1 MEHYK
6 VKGMTCAACSARV
19 EKAARSVPG
28 VTDCSVNLLTGDMTV
43 EGQVSPQEVISA
55 VEKAGYQAST
65 KGGEKTQTPK
75 AEKATGNLPARLI
88 SSLIFLGVLMYI
100 SMGRMLWDVPL
111 PAFLEQSST
120 ASGIAQ
126 LLLSGIILVINQRFF
141 ISGARSLLHGAPNM
155 DTLVALGAGVSYA
168 YSTVLVF
175 AMAGAEAAG
184 EAEKAA
190 HMLHGLY
197 FESAAMILALITLGK
212 LLEARAKGKTTKA
225 LEGLMA
231 LAPQTAVVLVDG
243 KEQEIP
249 IEKLKVGDIFVVRPG
264 GRIPVDGEIVMGQCA
279 VDQSALT
286 GESIPVDLQEG
297 DRVYAACINMTGY
310 IQCKALRVG
319 EDTTLSQIIRMVS
332 DASATKA
339 PIAKVADRVAGIFVP
354 TVLGISLVTLVVW
367 LIAGA
372 PLSDALSRAITVLV
386 ISCPCALG
394 LATPVAVMVGSGLG
408 ARNGILFKNA
418 PALEMM
424 GRIHTVA
431 LDKTG
436 TITQGSPKVTDV
448 IPLGGWE
455 ETALLQLACS
465 LEKGSEHPL
474 AKAILQ
480 EGAERN
486 LNITA
491 VEDFR
496 VYPGN
501 GLTGRWQGKAV
512 ATGKPDFIRDFA
524 PLEEAARLQAEALSQ
539 AGKTPLYFACDGV
552 LAGVIAVADPVKP
565 DSAQAIKE
573 LKTLGI
579 QVVMI
584 TGDNAR
590 TAEAVGKQAGVDRV
604 VANVLP
610 DGKAQAVENLQKQ
623 GKVAM
628 VGDGI
633 NDAPALA
640 TADVGVAI
648 GAGADVAIDS
658 GDVVLVNS
666 SLSQL
671 VSAVKLSRATLRNI
685 HENLFW
691 AFFYNLLGIPLA
703 AGVFLPLFQWELT
716 PMFGAAAMSLSSF
729 CVVSNALRL
738 NFAKI
743 GAKPRENT
751 IIQSEKENKTMKVT
765 VKIQG
770 MMCTHC
776 KAHVEK
782 ALSAI
787 DGVTSVTADHVA
799 GTATVESTR
808 EIPQAEL
815 KAAVEAAGY
824 TYLG

>member
-1 MEHYK
+1 MEHFM

-43 EGQVSPQEVISA
+43 EGQVSPLEVISA

-126 LLLSGIILVINQRFF
+126 LLFSGIILVINQRFF

-264 GRIPVDGEIVMGQCA
+264 GRIPVDGEIVKGQCA

-354 TVLGISLVTLVVW
+354 TVLGISLVTLIVW
-367 LIAGA
+367 LIVGA

-590 TAEAVGKQAGVDRV
+590 TAEAVGKQAGVDWV

-765 VKIQG
+765 VKIEG

>member
-43 EGQVSPQEVISA
+43 EGQASPQEVISA

-126 LLLSGIILVINQRFF
+126 LLFSGIILVINQRFF

-184 EAEKAA
+184 EAEKAT

-231 LAPQTAVVLVDG
+231 LAPQTAVVLADG

-249 IEKLKVGDIFVVRPG
+249 IEKLKVGDIFVVRRG

-367 LIAGA
+367 LIVGA

-751 IIQSEKENKTMKVT
+751 IIQPEKENKTMKVT
-765 VKIQG
+765 VKIEG
-770 MMCTHC
+770 MMCPHC

>member
-1 MEHYK
+1 MEYFM

-175 AMAGAEAAG
+175 AMTGAEAAG

-231 LAPQTAVVLVDG
+231 LAPQTAVVLADG

-264 GRIPVDGEIVMGQCA
+264 GRIPVDGEIVKGQCA

-367 LIAGA
+367 LIVGA

-590 TAEAVGKQAGVDRV
+590 TAEAVGKQAGVDWV

-751 IIQSEKENKTMKVT
+751 IIQPEKENKTMKVT
-765 VKIQG
+765 VKIEG

-782 ALSAI
+782 AIAAI

>member
-126 LLLSGIILVINQRFF
+126 LLFSGIILVINQRFF

-436 TITQGSPKVTDV
+436 TITQGSPKVTDM

-590 TAEAVGKQAGVDRV
+590 TAEAVGKQAGVDWV

-765 VKIQG
+765 VKIEG

>member
-1 MEHYK
+1 MEHFM

-126 LLLSGIILVINQRFF
+126 LLFSGIILVINQRFF

-367 LIAGA
+367 LIVGA

-491 VEDFR
+491 VEEFR

-751 IIQSEKENKTMKVT
+751 IIQPEKENKTMKVT
-765 VKIQG
+765 VKIEG
-770 MMCTHC
+770 MMCPHC

>member
-1 MEHYK
+1 MEHFM

-43 EGQVSPQEVISA
+43 EGQVPPQEVISA

-126 LLLSGIILVINQRFF
+126 LLFSGIILVINQRFF

-339 PIAKVADRVAGIFVP
+339 PIAKLADRVAGIFVP

-367 LIAGA
+367 LIVGA

-765 VKIQG
+765 VKIEG

-782 ALSAI
+782 AIAAI
-787 DGVTSVTADHVA
+787 DGVTSVTADHMA

>member
-1 MEHYK
+1 MEHFM

-75 AEKATGNLPARLI
+75 AKKATGNLPARLI

-126 LLLSGIILVINQRFF
+126 LLFSGIILVINQRFF

-264 GRIPVDGEIVMGQCA
+264 GRIPVDGEIVKGQCA

-367 LIAGA
+367 LIVGA

-418 PALEMM
+418 PVLEMM

-590 TAEAVGKQAGVDRV
+590 TAEAVGKQAGVDWV

-751 IIQSEKENKTMKVT
+751 IIQPEKENKTMKVT
-765 VKIQG
+765 VKIEG
-770 MMCTHC
+770 MMCPHC

-787 DGVTSVTADHVA
+787 DGVTSVTADHMA

>member
-1 MEHYK
+1 MKQYTIT
-6 VKGMTCAACSARV
+6 GMSCAACSARV

-264 GRIPVDGEIVMGQCA
+264 GRIPVDGEIVKGQCA

-367 LIAGA
+367 LIVGA

-524 PLEEAARLQAEALSQ
+524 PLEEAARLQAGALSQ

-590 TAEAVGKQAGVDRV
+590 TAEAVGKQAGVDWV

-751 IIQSEKENKTMKVT
+751 IIQHEKENKTMKVT
-765 VKIQG
+765 VKIEG

-776 KAHVEK
+776 KAQVEK

>member
-126 LLLSGIILVINQRFF
+126 LLFSGIILVINQRFF

-367 LIAGA
+367 LIVGA

-491 VEDFR
+491 VEEFR

-590 TAEAVGKQAGVDRV
+590 TAEAVGKQARVDRV

-765 VKIQG
+765 VKIEG

>member
-126 LLLSGIILVINQRFF
+126 LLFSGIILVINQRFF

-155 DTLVALGAGVSYA
+155 DTLVAMGAGVSYA

-354 TVLGISLVTLVVW
+354 TVLGISLVTLIVW
-367 LIAGA
+367 LIVGA

-501 GLTGRWQGKAV
+501 GLTGRWQGRAV

-765 VKIQG
+765 VKIEG
-770 MMCTHC
+770 MMCPHC

>member
-126 LLLSGIILVINQRFF
+126 LLFSGIILVINQRFF

-367 LIAGA
+367 LIVGA

-524 PLEEAARLQAEALSQ
+524 PLEEKARLQADALSQ

-584 TGDNAR
+584 TGDNVR

-751 IIQSEKENKTMKVT
+751 IIQPEKENKTMKVT
-765 VKIQG
+765 VKIEG
-770 MMCTHC
+770 MMCPHC

-787 DGVTSVTADHVA
+787 DGVTSVTADHMA

>member
-1 MEHYK
+1 MEHFM

-43 EGQVSPQEVISA
+43 EGQASPQEVISA

-126 LLLSGIILVINQRFF
+126 LLFSGIILVINQRFF

-231 LAPQTAVVLVDG
+231 LAPQTAVVLADG

-367 LIAGA
+367 LIVGA

-590 TAEAVGKQAGVDRV
+590 TAEAVGKQAGVDWV

-751 IIQSEKENKTMKVT
+751 IIQPEKENKTMKVT
-765 VKIQG
+765 VKIEG

>member
-1 MEHYK
+1 MEHFM

-120 ASGIAQ
+120 ASALAQ

-264 GRIPVDGEIVMGQCA
+264 GRIPVDGEIVKGQCA

-367 LIAGA
+367 LIVGA

-590 TAEAVGKQAGVDRV
+590 TAEAVGKQAGVDWV

-751 IIQSEKENKTMKVT
+751 IIQPEKENKTMKVT
-765 VKIQG
+765 VKIEG

-787 DGVTSVTADHVA
+787 DGVTSVTADHMA

>member
-1 MEHYK
+1 MEHFM

-367 LIAGA
+367 LIVGA
-372 PLSDALSRAITVLV
+372 PLSNALSRAITVLV

-751 IIQSEKENKTMKVT
+751 IIQPEKENKTMKVT
-765 VKIQG
+765 VKIEG
-770 MMCTHC
+770 MMCPHC

>member
-367 LIAGA
+367 LIVGA

-584 TGDNAR
+584 TGDNVR

-751 IIQSEKENKTMKVT
+751 IIQPEKENKTMKVT
-765 VKIQG
+765 VKIEG
-770 MMCTHC
+770 MMCPHC

-787 DGVTSVTADHVA
+787 DGVTSVTADHMA

>member
-1 MEHYK
+1 MEHFM

-120 ASGIAQ
+120 ASGLAQ

-367 LIAGA
+367 LIVGA

-590 TAEAVGKQAGVDRV
+590 TAEAVGKQAGVDWV

-751 IIQSEKENKTMKVT
+751 IIQPEKENKTMKVT
-765 VKIQG
+765 VKIEG

-787 DGVTSVTADHVA
+787 DGVISVTADHVA

>member
-126 LLLSGIILVINQRFF
+126 LLFSGIILVINQRFF

-231 LAPQTAVVLVDG
+231 LAPQTAVVLADG

-354 TVLGISLVTLVVW
+354 TVLGISLVTLIVW
-367 LIAGA
+367 LIVGA

-480 EGAERN
+480 EGVERN

-590 TAEAVGKQAGVDRV
+590 TAEAVGKQAGVDWV

-765 VKIQG
+765 VKIEG

-782 ALSAI
+782 AIAAI

>member
-1 MEHYK
+1 MEHFM

-126 LLLSGIILVINQRFF
+126 LLFSGIILVINQRFF

-231 LAPQTAVVLVDG
+231 LAPQTAVVLADG

-367 LIAGA
+367 LIVGA

-579 QVVMI
+579 PVVMI

-590 TAEAVGKQAGVDRV
+590 TAEAVGKQAGVDWV

-765 VKIQG
+765 VKIEG
-770 MMCTHC
+770 MMCPHC

>member
-1 MEHYK
+1 MEHFM

-231 LAPQTAVVLVDG
+231 LAPQTAVVLADG

-354 TVLGISLVTLVVW
+354 TVLGISLVTLIVW
-367 LIAGA
+367 LIVGA

-480 EGAERN
+480 EGTERN

-751 IIQSEKENKTMKVT
+751 IIQPEKENKTMKVT
-765 VKIQG
+765 VKIEG

>member
-126 LLLSGIILVINQRFF
+126 LLFSGIILVINQRFF

-354 TVLGISLVTLVVW
+354 TVLGISLVTLIVW
-367 LIAGA
+367 LIVGA

-480 EGAERN
+480 EGVERN

-590 TAEAVGKQAGVDRV
+590 TAEAVGKQAGVDWV

-765 VKIQG
+765 VKIEG

-782 ALSAI
+782 AIAAI

>member
-1 MEHYK
+1 MEHFM

-126 LLLSGIILVINQRFF
+126 LLFSGIILVINQRFF

-354 TVLGISLVTLVVW
+354 TVLCISLVTLVVW
-367 LIAGA
+367 LIVGA

-590 TAEAVGKQAGVDRV
+590 TAEAVGKQAGVDWV

-765 VKIQG
+765 VKIEG

>member
-1 MEHYK
+1 MEHFM

-126 LLLSGIILVINQRFF
+126 LLFSGIILVINQRFF

-231 LAPQTAVVLVDG
+231 LAPQTAVVLADG

-367 LIAGA
+367 LIVGA

-751 IIQSEKENKTMKVT
+751 IIQPEKENKTMKVT
-765 VKIQG
+765 VKIEG
-770 MMCTHC
+770 MMCPHC

>member
-1 MEHYK
+1 M
-6 VKGMTCAACSARV
+6 
-19 EKAARSVPG
+19 
-28 VTDCSVNLLTGDMTV
+28 
-43 EGQVSPQEVISA
+43 
-55 VEKAGYQAST
+55 
-65 KGGEKTQTPK
+65 
-75 AEKATGNLPARLI
+75 
-88 SSLIFLGVLMYI
+88 
-100 SMGRMLWDVPL
+100 
-111 PAFLEQSST
+111 
-120 ASGIAQ
+120 
-126 LLLSGIILVINQRFF
+126 
-141 ISGARSLLHGAPNM
+141 
-155 DTLVALGAGVSYA
+155 
-168 YSTVLVF
+168 
-175 AMAGAEAAG
+175 
-184 EAEKAA
+184 
-190 HMLHGLY
+190 
-197 FESAAMILALITLGK
+197 
-212 LLEARAKGKTTKA
+212 
-225 LEGLMA
+225 
-231 LAPQTAVVLVDG
+231 
-243 KEQEIP
+243 
-249 IEKLKVGDIFVVRPG
+249 
-264 GRIPVDGEIVMGQCA
+264 
-279 VDQSALT
+279 
-286 GESIPVDLQEG
+286 
-297 DRVYAACINMTGY
+297 
-310 IQCKALRVG
+310 
-319 EDTTLSQIIRMVS
+319 
-332 DASATKA
+332 
-339 PIAKVADRVAGIFVP
+339 
-354 TVLGISLVTLVVW
+354 
-367 LIAGA
+367 
-372 PLSDALSRAITVLV
+372 
-386 ISCPCALG
+386 
-394 LATPVAVMVGSGLG
+394 
-408 ARNGILFKNA
+408 
-418 PALEMM
+418 
-424 GRIHTVA
+424 
-431 LDKTG
+431 
-436 TITQGSPKVTDV
+436 
-448 IPLGGWE
+448 
-455 ETALLQLACS
+455 QLACS

-765 VKIQG
+765 VKIEG
-770 MMCTHC
+770 MMCPHC

>member
-1 MEHYK
+1 MEHFM

-65 KGGEKTQTPK
+65 KGGEKTQTQK

-111 PAFLEQSST
+111 PAFLEKSST

-367 LIAGA
+367 LIVGA
-372 PLSDALSRAITVLV
+372 PLSNALSRAITVLV

-751 IIQSEKENKTMKVT
+751 IIQPEKENKTMKVT
-765 VKIQG
+765 VKIEG
-770 MMCTHC
+770 MMCPHC

-787 DGVTSVTADHVA
+787 DGVTSVTADHMA

>member
-1 MEHYK
+1 MEHFM

-126 LLLSGIILVINQRFF
+126 LLFSGIILVINQRFF

-175 AMAGAEAAG
+175 AMASAEAAG

-231 LAPQTAVVLVDG
+231 LAPQTAVVLADG

-264 GRIPVDGEIVMGQCA
+264 GRIPVDGEIVKGQCA

-367 LIAGA
+367 LIVGA

-751 IIQSEKENKTMKVT
+751 IIQPEKENKTMKVT
-765 VKIQG
+765 VKIEG
-770 MMCTHC
+770 MMCPHC

>member
-1 MEHYK
+1 MEHFM

-231 LAPQTAVVLVDG
+231 LAPQTAVVLADG

-367 LIAGA
+367 LIVGA
-372 PLSDALSRAITVLV
+372 PLSNALSRAITVLV

-590 TAEAVGKQAGVDRV
+590 TAEAVGKQAGVDWV

-751 IIQSEKENKTMKVT
+751 IIQPEKENKTMKVT
-765 VKIQG
+765 VKIEG
-770 MMCTHC
+770 MMCPHC

>member
-1 MEHYK
+1 MEHFM

-43 EGQVSPQEVISA
+43 EGRVSPQEVISA

-231 LAPQTAVVLVDG
+231 LAPQTAVVLADG

-455 ETALLQLACS
+455 ETTLLQLACS

-491 VEDFR
+491 VEEFR

-751 IIQSEKENKTMKVT
+751 IIQPEKENKTMKVT
-765 VKIQG
+765 VKIEG
-770 MMCTHC
+770 MMCPHC

>member
-1 MEHYK
+1 MEHFM

-43 EGQVSPQEVISA
+43 EGQASPQEVISA

-126 LLLSGIILVINQRFF
+126 LLFSGIILVINQRFF

-367 LIAGA
+367 LIVGA

-590 TAEAVGKQAGVDRV
+590 TAEAVGKQAGVDWV

-765 VKIQG
+765 VKIEG

>member
-1 MEHYK
+1 MEHFM

-126 LLLSGIILVINQRFF
+126 LLFSGIILVINQRFF

-354 TVLGISLVTLVVW
+354 TVLGISLVTLIVW
-367 LIAGA
+367 LIVGA

-751 IIQSEKENKTMKVT
+751 IIQPEKENKTMKVT
-765 VKIQG
+765 VKIEG

>member
-1 MEHYK
+1 MEHFM

-120 ASGIAQ
+120 ASALAQ

-367 LIAGA
+367 LIVGA

-633 NDAPALA
+633 NDAPAMA

-765 VKIQG
+765 VKIEG
-770 MMCTHC
+770 MMCPHC

>member
-1 MEHYK
+1 MEHFM

-126 LLLSGIILVINQRFF
+126 LLFSGIILVINQRFF
-141 ISGARSLLHGAPNM
+141 ISGSRSLLHGAPNM

-367 LIAGA
+367 LIVGA

-539 AGKTPLYFACDGV
+539 AGKTPLYFACDGA

-765 VKIQG
+765 VKIEG
-770 MMCTHC
+770 MMCPHC

>member
-43 EGQVSPQEVISA
+43 EGQASPQEVISA

-126 LLLSGIILVINQRFF
+126 LLFSGIILVINQRFF

-184 EAEKAA
+184 EAEKAT

-231 LAPQTAVVLVDG
+231 LAPQTAVVLADG

-367 LIAGA
+367 LIVGA
-372 PLSDALSRAITVLV
+372 PLGDALSRAITVLV

-751 IIQSEKENKTMKVT
+751 IIQPEKENKTMKVT
-765 VKIQG
+765 VKIEG
-770 MMCTHC
+770 MMCPHC

>member
-1 MEHYK
+1 MEHFM

-88 SSLIFLGVLMYI
+88 ASLIFLGVLMYI

-111 PAFLEQSST
+111 PAFLEKSST

-367 LIAGA
+367 LIVGA

-590 TAEAVGKQAGVDRV
+590 TAEAVGKQAGVDWV

-751 IIQSEKENKTMKVT
+751 IIQPEKENKTMKVT
-765 VKIQG
+765 VKIEG

>member
-1 MEHYK
+1 MEHFM

-126 LLLSGIILVINQRFF
+126 LLFSGIILVINQRFF

-367 LIAGA
+367 LIVGA

-491 VEDFR
+491 VVPGQRPHRALAGEGCGHR
-496 VYPGN
+496 KAGLYPG
-501 GLTGRWQGKAV
+501 LCPPGRSRPASGRGPFPGGKNPAV
-512 ATGKPDFIRDFA
+512 
-524 PLEEAARLQAEALSQ
+524 LCL
-539 AGKTPLYFACDGV
+539 
-552 LAGVIAVADPVKP
+552 
-565 DSAQAIKE
+565 
-573 LKTLGI
+573 
-579 QVVMI
+579 
-584 TGDNAR
+584 
-590 TAEAVGKQAGVDRV
+590 
-604 VANVLP
+604 
-610 DGKAQAVENLQKQ
+610 
-623 GKVAM
+623 
-628 VGDGI
+628 
-633 NDAPALA
+633 
-640 TADVGVAI
+640 
-648 GAGADVAIDS
+648 
-658 GDVVLVNS
+658 
-666 SLSQL
+666 
-671 VSAVKLSRATLRNI
+671 
-685 HENLFW
+685 
-691 AFFYNLLGIPLA
+691 
-703 AGVFLPLFQWELT
+703 
-716 PMFGAAAMSLSSF
+716 
-729 CVVSNALRL
+729 
-738 NFAKI
+738 
-743 GAKPRENT
+743 
-751 IIQSEKENKTMKVT
+751 
-765 VKIQG
+765 
-770 MMCTHC
+770 
-776 KAHVEK
+776 
-782 ALSAI
+782 
-787 DGVTSVTADHVA
+787 
-799 GTATVESTR
+799 
-808 EIPQAEL
+808 
-815 KAAVEAAGY
+815 
-824 TYLG
+824 

>member
-1 MEHYK
+1 MEHFM

-120 ASGIAQ
+120 ASALAQ

-231 LAPQTAVVLVDG
+231 LAPQTAVVLADG

-367 LIAGA
+367 LIVGA

-590 TAEAVGKQAGVDRV
+590 TAEAVGKQAGVDWV

-751 IIQSEKENKTMKVT
+751 IIQPEKENKTMKVT
-765 VKIQG
+765 VKIEG

>member
-1 MEHYK
+1 MEHFM

-126 LLLSGIILVINQRFF
+126 LLFSGIILVINQRFF

-367 LIAGA
+367 LIVGA

-751 IIQSEKENKTMKVT
+751 IIQPEKENKTMKVT
-765 VKIQG
+765 VKIEG

>member
-1 MEHYK
+1 MEHFM

-126 LLLSGIILVINQRFF
+126 LLFSGIILVINQRFF

-264 GRIPVDGEIVMGQCA
+264 GRIPVDGEIVKGQCA

-367 LIAGA
+367 LIVGA

-436 TITQGSPKVTDV
+436 TITQGSPRVTDV

-751 IIQSEKENKTMKVT
+751 IIQPEKEKKTMKVT
-765 VKIQG
+765 VKIEG

>member
-1 MEHYK
+1 MEHFM

-367 LIAGA
+367 LIVGA

-751 IIQSEKENKTMKVT
+751 IIQPEKENKTMKVT
-765 VKIQG
+765 VKIEG

-799 GTATVESTR
+799 GTATVVSTR

>member
-1 MEHYK
+1 MEHFM

-126 LLLSGIILVINQRFF
+126 LLFSGIILVINQRFF

-231 LAPQTAVVLVDG
+231 LAPQTAVVLADG

-367 LIAGA
+367 LIVGA

-751 IIQSEKENKTMKVT
+751 IIQPEKENKTMKVT
-765 VKIQG
+765 VKIEG